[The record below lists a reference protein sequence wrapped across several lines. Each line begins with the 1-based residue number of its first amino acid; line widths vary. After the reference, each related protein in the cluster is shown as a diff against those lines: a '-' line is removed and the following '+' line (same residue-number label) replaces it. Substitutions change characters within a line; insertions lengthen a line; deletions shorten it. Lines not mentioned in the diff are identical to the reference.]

1 MAKSYH
7 TAIVGESKFQPAVRR
22 TTVGDYVDVVVE
34 EGNPHAGDATALRVD
49 NSDGDTIGYIA
60 EDHWLR
66 RAILDEGKGVLAK
79 VDSKA
84 GRPIGIVLL
93 VQFADTPCPRVAYG
107 ERLSAPVNSGCL
119 GSIGAAL
126 FVGLALVATAYAGP
140 SLATDTK
147 GESVEASKQ
156 DEVREA
162 PQRSGGV
169 VRQSR

>member
-22 TTVGDYVDVVVE
+22 TTVGDYVDIVIE
-34 EGNPHAGDATALRVD
+34 EGNPHAGDEIALRVD

-84 GRPIGIVLL
+84 GRLMGTVLRTGRRQHGSRCEPDP
-93 VQFADTPCPRVAYG
+93 VRHDAAYRGTDRVAYEDHRGRPREVFALCTFGHDLG
-107 ERLSAPVNSGCL
+107 E
-119 GSIGAAL
+119 
-126 FVGLALVATAYAGP
+126 
-140 SLATDTK
+140 
-147 GESVEASKQ
+147 
-156 DEVREA
+156 
-162 PQRSGGV
+162 
-169 VRQSR
+169 